1 MQEAWIKLINKYSS
15 LKEVF
20 VECEETDPEL
30 KTNIQPL
37 NEFRAALDHVMRMM
51 DLYYSNSSEYDWH
64 EEFRKLNS
72 HLDRAFF
79 DVCDMLSINYRNKI
93 IDSVEIYT
101 TETIRTVLPKYYS
114 EWKTKIEEISNRV
127 IKYRNRKTGYSRD
140 ETFQNYKDDIFA
152 LRDIY
157 NEINSK
163 RTILEKIENDNREKI
178 TTDNRLKYIAYGSFI
193 VAIIGIILSLH
204 PC

>member
-51 DLYYSNSSEYDWH
+51 DSYYSNSSEHNWH

-193 VAIIGIILSLH
+193 AAIIGIILSLH

>member
-1 MQEAWIKLINKYSS
+1 MRETWIKLIDKYSS

-51 DLYYSNSSEYDWH
+51 YLYYLNSSEYDWH

-101 TETIRTVLPKYYS
+101 TETIRTVLPKYYP
-114 EWKTKIEEISNRV
+114 EWKIKIEDISNRV

-163 RTILEKIENDNREKI
+163 RTILEKIENDNRKKNI
-178 TTDNRLKYIAYGSFI
+178 TANRLEYIAYGSFI
-193 VAIIGIILSLH
+193 TAIIGIILALH

>member
-1 MQEAWIKLINKYSS
+1 MREAWIKLINKYSS

-20 VECEETDPEL
+20 IECEETDPEL

-37 NEFRAALDHVMRMM
+37 NEFRAALDHVMRTM
-51 DLYYSNSSEYDWH
+51 DSYYSDSSEHDWH

-93 IDSVEIYT
+93 INSVEIYT
-101 TETIRTVLPKYYS
+101 TETIRTVLPKYYP
-114 EWKTKIEEISNRV
+114 EWKTKIEDISNRV
-127 IKYRNRKTGYSRD
+127 IKYRNRKIGYLQD

-178 TTDNRLKYIAYGSFI
+178 TTANRLKYIAYGSFI
-193 VAIIGIILSLH
+193 AAIIGIILALH